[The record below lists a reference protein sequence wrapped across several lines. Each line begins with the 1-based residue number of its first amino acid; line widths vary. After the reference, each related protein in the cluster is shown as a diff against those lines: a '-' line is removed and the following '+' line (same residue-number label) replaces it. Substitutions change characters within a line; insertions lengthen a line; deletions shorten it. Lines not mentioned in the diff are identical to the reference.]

1 MQFGNSIVNRL
12 LDSYENS
19 GQFIGNSARKVY
31 LVKSFK
37 LPEIESVEYET
48 LIEELEQLRN
58 KGIIDFSWRT
68 KGYVVDKIWLVA
80 ENVRAAY
87 DFVNRKNKHSALERV
102 KSALLKVKENIH
114 DGWIGEYLDG
124 VLEDVS
130 KNKLTG
136 LWNEDE
142 KLIEDVL
149 KALGLIYSLNGGS
162 ISMRAASV
170 KLYANSKR
178 FERDIKSYIISI
190 AKKHEPVLKEADEED
205 ISEREILLQLGI
217 VQMSEIFEFCGNLKL
232 HYKAGTVD
240 YSPIKKGACISSDCL
255 GEIDRAEL
263 VGVSRVLFIEN
274 KTNYTEY
281 CLNSRKEYELVVFH
295 GGLYSPARGK
305 FFRLISKA
313 LTSEKA
319 FYWGDIDLGG
329 FNMFCR
335 LRENI
340 FPNLLP
346 FNMDCD
352 CFAHYKNKG
361 LSRSEAYL
369 EKLASAR
376 KSDRYSVFL
385 PVIEDILKSGVT
397 VEQEAFFE

>member
-1 MQFGNSIVNRL
+1 MQYGNSIVNRL

-19 GQFIGNSARKVY
+19 EHFTGNSSRKVY
-31 LVKSFK
+31 LVKSFR
-37 LPEIESVEYET
+37 LPEIESAEYET
-48 LIEELEQLRN
+48 FIEELEQLKN

-68 KGYVVDKIWLVA
+68 KGYVVDRIWLIT
-80 ENVRAAY
+80 ENVRSAY
-87 DFVNRKNKHSALERV
+87 NLVNREDKHSALERV
-102 KSALLKVKENIH
+102 KSKLLKVKENIH
-114 DGWIGEYLDG
+114 DGWIGEYLDC

-130 KNKLTG
+130 KNKLLG
-136 LWNEDE
+136 VWNEDE

-149 KALGLIYSLNGGS
+149 KALELIYSLNGGS

-170 KLYANSKR
+170 KLYSNSKR
-178 FERDIKSYIISI
+178 FEHDIKSYIIAI
-190 AKKHEPVLKEADEED
+190 AKKYEPVLKEADEED

-217 VQMSEIFEFCGNLKL
+217 AQMSEIFEFCGNIKL
-232 HYKAGTVD
+232 HYKTGTVD

-263 VGVSRVLFIEN
+263 LGVSKVLFIEN

-281 CLNSRKEYELVVFH
+281 CLNSRKENELVVFH
-295 GGLYSPARGK
+295 GGLYSPARGE
-305 FFRLISKA
+305 FFRVISKA
-313 LTSEKA
+313 MTNENA

-346 FNMDCD
+346 FNMNCE
-352 CFAHYKNKG
+352 CFERHKNKG
-361 LSRSEAYL
+361 LARSEAYL
-369 EKLASAR
+369 EKIAKAK
-376 KSDRYSVFL
+376 KSDKYSVFL
-385 PVIEDILKSGVT
+385 PVIEEILKIGVT
-397 VEQEAFFE
+397 VEQEAFLE

>member
-1 MQFGNSIVNRL
+1 MQYGNRIVNRL

-19 GQFIGNSARKVY
+19 GQFNGNPARKVY

-37 LPEIESVEYET
+37 LPEIEAAEYET

-68 KGYVVDKIWLVA
+68 KGYVLDKIWLVT
-80 ENVRAAY
+80 ENVRLAY
-87 DFVNRKNKHSALERV
+87 NLVNRKNKHFVLERI
-102 KSALLKVKENIH
+102 KLTLLKAKENIPN
-114 DGWIGEYLDG
+114 GWISEYLDC
-124 VLEDVS
+124 VLEDIA

-142 KLIEDVL
+142 NLIDDVL

-162 ISMRAASV
+162 ISMRVASV
-170 KLYANSKR
+170 KLYADSKR

-190 AKKHEPVLKEADEED
+190 AKKNEPVLKEMNDEN

-240 YSPIKKGACISSDCL
+240 YSPIKKGACISSDSI
-255 GEIDRAEL
+255 GEIDHAEL
-263 VGVSRVLFIEN
+263 VGVNRVLFIEN
-274 KTNYTEY
+274 KTNYSEY
-281 CLNSRKEYELVVFH
+281 CLNSRKKDELVVYH
-295 GGLYSPARGK
+295 GGLYSPARGD
-305 FFRLISKA
+305 FFRVISRA
-313 LTSEKA
+313 MTNEKA
-319 FYWGDIDLGG
+319 YYWGDIDLGG

-346 FNMDCD
+346 FNMDCE
-352 CFAHYKNKG
+352 CFARYKNKG
-361 LSRSEAYL
+361 LARNESYLKRLSET
-369 EKLASAR
+369 K

-385 PVIEDILKSGVT
+385 PVIEEIIESGVT
-397 VEQEAFFE
+397 VEQEAFLE